1 MVAKGED
8 LDEDGP
14 GSASSDMTRADFG
27 VRRRGDR
34 ARAREGALAR
44 WIDELRGD
52 AQRPPRSVARAGP
65 APGADA
71 VAAAADGGL
80 SRATAHE
87 EEWIRSHAGLYGSRV
102 LYLGQEIDDEEMNR
116 VIAEL
121 LFLDAEEVANQY
133 LYINSPGGSVIAG
146 LALYDVMQH
155 VGSPVITANIG
166 MAASMASFIL
176 GAGVRGKRVAL
187 PNSRVMIHQPMGGSE
202 GQAEDVRVEA
212 EQIMKIK
219 NTLVTMYAQM
229 TGQTRERVIQ
239 DLGRDNYMSAQAA
252 LEYGLID
259 KIIDVPGS
267 GL

>member
-1 MVAKGED
+1 MLAAAAALVPSLA
-8 LDEDGP
+8 P
-14 GSASSDMTRADFG
+14 APRPAPTRS
-27 VRRRGDR
+27 
-34 ARAREGALAR
+34 
-44 WIDELRGD
+44 
-52 AQRPPRSVARAGP
+52 RPPRMVAYRVP
-65 APGADA
+65 QP
-71 VAAAADGGL
+71 
-80 SRATAHE
+80 TK
-87 EEWIRSHAGLYGSRV
+87 EEWIRSHGGLYSSRV